1 MSCARV
7 DDGFEVAEPGLSDVL
22 RQDLRPI
29 LRHDLHHYLRQ
40 DLREDLRFDLR
51 HGLRND
57 LRGDLHPILHHD
69 LRHGL
74 RVNLRHDLAPGLH
87 QDLRHTLRHDLR
99 RDRPEARPETRTA
112 SRPEASPRAGLAAAP
127 EVRRGSHRRQV
138 APLHVNNSDA
148 EEWVQCLEA
157 ADRRIQV
164 SATRVAPREASPDHY
179 GLCRYLAERPKE
191 APKRWIVSV
200 ALVARVVEKKTDPA
214 DYECVFLRSARRR
227 Y

>member
-1 MSCARV
+1 MSRARV

-74 RVNLRHDLAPGLH
+74 RVDLRHELAPGLH
-87 QDLRHTLRHDLR
+87 RDLRNDLRQDLHRTRSEKRPGTSPATAPDAR
-99 RDRPEARPETRTA
+99 RVPH
-112 SRPEASPRAGLAAAP
+112 S
-127 EVRRGSHRRQV
+127 RQV
-138 APLHVNNSDA
+138 AQARVAESEA
-148 EEWVQCLEA
+148 EEWERCVEA
-157 ADRRIQV
+157 ADRRAQV
-164 SATRVAPREASPDHY
+164 TATRIAPREASPDHY
-179 GLCRYLAERPKE
+179 NLGAHLAERREE
-191 APKRWIVSV
+191 APREKRQRRYVASV
-200 ALVARVVEKKTDPA
+200 ARQDSREPDYDPA
-214 DYECVFLRSARRR
+214 DYEGAWTRPARRR
-227 Y
+227 H